1 MARCPDCE
9 SLQGKSADIDPHEQM
24 RGEAHT
30 LRGDGVME
38 LYACRR
44 CGATWERFVATKG
57 FGAQSGAWK
66 TLKAWGE
73 EKPPAKAAPSSR
85 RS

>member
-30 LRGDGVME
+30 LRNDGVME

-44 CGATWERFVATKG
+44 CGSTWERFVATKA
-57 FGAQSGAWK
+57 FGAQSDSWK
-66 TLKAWGE
+66 TLKV
-73 EKPPAKAAPSSR
+73 PAKAEPSSR